1 MMPSK
6 NQKLFTL
13 GRRCGRLANRLI
25 IFANLIALAE
35 EQGHRVINYTFHS
48 YSDLFEATRE
58 NVHCAYPVP
67 KQKGWCDRIP
77 GVGAVIRKTRIF
89 YHLTRYACLLNERL
103 PIFGNAFVT
112 LRQLPDRHTTL
123 LDGPEVQGKIADA
136 GIVLVYGWWLR
147 APNLVRKHGDKIR
160 EYFRPLDNFETAS
173 HEAVEPLRR
182 NADVVVG
189 VHIRHGDY
197 RTWKDGKYFFP
208 VERYAGWMRE
218 LAAQFPGRK
227 VSFLVC
233 SDERRSVDEFPGL
246 SVGLGTKSPVSDVFA
261 LAQCDY
267 IFGPNSTFSQWASFY
282 GDKPLLHLLDRND
295 PVKLENF
302 RVCYLD
308 WD

>member
-48 YSDLFEATRE
+48 YADLFEQTRDNLYCE
-58 NVHCAYPVP
+58 YPAP
-67 KQKGWCDRIP
+67 KQKHWLDRIP

-103 PIFGNAFVT
+103 PIFGKVVVT
-112 LRQLPDRHTTL
+112 LRQLPDRRITA
-123 LDGPEVQGKIADA
+123 LDDPEIQEKIRTAR
-136 GIVLVYGWWLR
+136 IVLVYGWWFR
-147 APNLVRKHGDKIR
+147 SPNLVQKHGDKIR
-160 EYFRPLDNFETAS
+160 DYFRPVAEFETAS
-173 HEAVEPLRR
+173 REVVEPLRR
-182 NADVVVG
+182 NADVVIG

-197 RTWKDGKYFFP
+197 REWKDGKYFFP
-208 VERYAGWMRE
+208 VERYAAWMRE
-218 LAAQFPGRK
+218 LTAQFPGRK
-227 VSFLVC
+227 VFFLVC

-261 LAQCDY
+261 LARCDY

-282 GDKPLLHLLDRND
+282 GGKPLLHLSDGNT